1 MRMRSSRMLRTVA
14 VSTDV
19 AIVVAAAGGSGSGSG
34 TMDRMAEGNPV
45 ESTGTGGVPRLG
57 LWRSVQYHDPVPRYC
72 HPVVSR

>member
-45 ESTGTGGVPRLG
+45 ESTGTGEVPRLDYG
-57 LWRSVQYHDPVPRYC
+57 GVYSITIPCHDIATQ
-72 HPVVSR
+72 